1 MYIAANCTSNIGVVY
16 VCCWFL
22 GMGLIGRFTFGFV
35 MMTELTPN
43 KQQAIV
49 GTILLAAD
57 AAATLYI
64 TFFIAFISSNVNIL
78 VWVGLALNILACTGG
93 FFLVESPAWLNTFG
107 DKQKAIKTI
116 KYIAKFNGAEDFQI
130 IDLKNEKFEI
140 IDP

>member
-35 MMTELTPN
+35 MLTELTPN
-43 KQQAIV
+43 KHQAIF
-49 GTILLAAD
+49 GTLFCALD

-64 TFFIAFISSNVNIL
+64 TAFIALISNNVNIL
-78 VWVGLALNILACTGG
+78 VWIGFGLNILCCIGG

-107 DKQKAIKTI
+107 DKKGAIETI